1 MKKKMNYVLLLLS
14 IIAIFATIWVREAY
28 GKATLDQIIF
38 HMQVP
43 VEGTTSDITFIIIYE
58 CFIKSILVFI
68 GFILLNII
76 LSYILKDKVKL
87 VYKKK
92 SINIIPFDFQSKLWF
107 YLSLIIIGYLAVDTL
122 NYYDVVYFAK
132 NTFTESKFI
141 ENNYIDPNSV
151 DIKFPKEKK
160 NLIYIYVE
168 SLEST
173 YVSKELGG
181 SFDKNLIPNLYN
193 FAIDNTSFSHT
204 QAFGGLYQLSDTG
217 WTIAGMVSQ
226 TAGIPLKVS
235 TYGKLYSKKD
245 TFLNNATTLGDIL
258 EKEGYNQTLLI
269 GSDAVFGGRK
279 AYFTSHGNYEIRDY
293 VYAKENGRIDDDYY
307 VFWGYED
314 SKLFEFAKEEL
325 NSLKE
330 PFNLTM
336 LTVDNHTPSGYLD
349 EKCSHKFD
357 NQIESVINCT
367 DLQLYNFVNWI
378 KEQPFYENTTIVI
391 VGDHL
396 NMDGSF
402 IENKSNR
409 RIYNVII
416 NGGEALYETNRMA
429 SSFDMFPT
437 TLASLNVQIE
447 GNRLGLGT
455 NLYSNEPTI
464 IEKYGL
470 DYVNDEINKKSLF
483 YDKKFLFN

>member
-193 FAIDNTSFSHT
+193 FAIVHP
-204 QAFGGLYQLSDTG
+204 
-217 WTIAGMVSQ
+217 V
-226 TAGIPLKVS
+226 
-235 TYGKLYSKKD
+235 
-245 TFLNNATTLGDIL
+245 
-258 EKEGYNQTLLI
+258 
-269 GSDAVFGGRK
+269 
-279 AYFTSHGNYEIRDY
+279 
-293 VYAKENGRIDDDYY
+293 
-307 VFWGYED
+307 
-314 SKLFEFAKEEL
+314 
-325 NSLKE
+325 
-330 PFNLTM
+330 
-336 LTVDNHTPSGYLD
+336 
-349 EKCSHKFD
+349 
-357 NQIESVINCT
+357 
-367 DLQLYNFVNWI
+367 
-378 KEQPFYENTTIVI
+378 
-391 VGDHL
+391 
-396 NMDGSF
+396 
-402 IENKSNR
+402 
-409 RIYNVII
+409 
-416 NGGEALYETNRMA
+416 
-429 SSFDMFPT
+429 
-437 TLASLNVQIE
+437 SLN
-447 GNRLGLGT
+447 
-455 NLYSNEPTI
+455 
-464 IEKYGL
+464 
-470 DYVNDEINKKSLF
+470 
-483 YDKKFLFN
+483 